1 MDPLTF
7 AYLVVA
13 LSPRIDRNFV
23 QAENVGGYIAP
34 ELRVAMTIRWLAGGS
49 YLDLKVHMGVATST
63 IYNIAEDVWDAIIE
77 TCVHYVCVV
86 GSE

>member
-23 QAENVGGYIAP
+23 QAENAGGYIERAA
-34 ELRVAMTIRWLAGGS
+34 EFALRQRP
-49 YLDLKVHMGVATST
+49 HMRVFRG
-63 IYNIAEDVWDAIIE
+63 
-77 TCVHYVCVV
+77 VV
-86 GSE
+86 GAIDGLLVKIRCPG